1 MVIVAGEGE
10 SKRFGG
16 CRLLNELDSDH
27 SLLSHAVEQA
37 LGCKST
43 SVFVVIGRWHNE
55 IKQAQQN
62 GRLAEVPLI
71 YNPEWSLG
79 LGSSIAHG
87 VRTLAA
93 DYDAICIM
101 LADQITLRN
110 EDFNQLI
117 SSSPPG
123 HIVCSYYKRKRGV
136 PALFPSCCFNQL
148 IQLKGESGAR
158 DQLRGDSFPVSEISL
173 PYAEHDIDTK
183 KELFELRRLK

>member
-1 MVIVAGEGE
+1 MIIAAGE
-10 SKRFGG
+10 SNRFGG
-16 CRLLNELDSDH
+16 YRLLNELDSDH

-55 IKQAQQN
+55 N

-71 YNPEWSLG
+71 YNPEWSLE

-93 DYDAICIM
+93 DYDAICIT
-101 LADQITLRN
+101 LADQITLRS

-148 IQLKGESGAR
+148 IQLKGSLELETSCEAIAFR
-158 DQLRGDSFPVSEISL
+158 LVKYLFLMLNMTLIQRKNCLNCEDLSNRGGWFW
-173 PYAEHDIDTK
+173 
-183 KELFELRRLK
+183 

>member
-1 MVIVAGEGE
+1 MKIAVAGE
-10 SKRFGG
+10 SKCLGG
-16 CRLLNELDSDH
+16 CKLLNEPDSDH
-27 SLLSHAVEQA
+27 SLLPHANEQA
-37 LGCKST
+37 LGRKSA

-55 IKQAQQN
+55 VKQALQN

-93 DYDAICIM
+93 DYDAICITR
-101 LADQITLRN
+101 ADQIAMRS

-123 HIVCSYYKRKRGV
+123 HIVCSCYKRKRGV
-136 PALFPSCCFNQL
+136 PALFPSCCLTN
-148 IQLKGESGAR
+148 
-158 DQLRGDSFPVSEISL
+158 
-173 PYAEHDIDTK
+173 
-183 KELFELRRLK
+183 